1 MVMPAPQ
8 SQKYQQSAPDTNQLQ
23 VQNQVQSQ
31 AEGKTVNKSRAVS
44 AAAPVGSIPIF
55 RAVSAA
61 GPEVWAGGSAGVLYH
76 SVDGGQQWTRV
87 VPAASGI
94 PLTGDIISIAFPDPQ
109 HGQITT
115 SAQEFWFTIDGGQ
128 TWQKR

>member
-1 MVMPAPQ
+1 V
-8 SQKYQQSAPDTNQLQ
+8 
-23 VQNQVQSQ
+23 
-31 AEGKTVNKSRAVS
+31 R
-44 AAAPVGSIPIF
+44 AAAPAVSIPIF

-61 GPEVWAGGSAGVLYH
+61 GLEVWAGGSAGVLYH

-109 HGQITT
+109 RGQITT
-115 SAQEFWFTIDGGQ
+115 STQEFWFTIDGGQ